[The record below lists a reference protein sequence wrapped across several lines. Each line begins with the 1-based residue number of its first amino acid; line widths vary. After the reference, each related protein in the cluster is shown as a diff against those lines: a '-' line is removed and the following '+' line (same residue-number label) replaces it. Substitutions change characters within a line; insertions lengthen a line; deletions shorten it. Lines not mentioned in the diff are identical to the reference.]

1 MERWRDGIQ
10 KIIRGRANIGP
21 ASVPQLQPEFLML
34 GRRETY
40 LPEID
45 KNAGTDEP
53 SQPSEMYHIPP
64 SPESL
69 LNLVFCF
76 RLLPRAAAASAR
88 AGGGAP

>member
-53 SQPSEMYHIPP
+53 SLYSEMYHIPP
-64 SPESL
+64 PESL